1 MKRRKYTFNLVFLA
15 IVLIY
20 SCASPGTPDG
30 GPFDETPPRFLGSS
44 PRPGETANKSKK
56 ITMNFDEI
64 VKIERAAEKVIISP
78 PQLEQADIKAN
89 GRRIQVE
96 LFDTLKPNTTYTID
110 FSDAIVDNNE
120 GNPLGNFAFMFSTGD
135 VIDTMEVSGTV
146 LNAEDLEP
154 IKGISVG
161 LHANLDDSAFVK
173 MPFERISRTDS
184 RGRFTIRGIAP
195 GKYHI
200 FALMDG
206 NQNFQYDSKTEM
218 IAFSDSLI
226 VPSSKPDVRQD
237 TIWADSLIIDTI
249 KTVNYT
255 HYYPDDIILR
265 AFKTEDDRQYLKN
278 SERDK
283 LNHFILVFNAKAD
296 TLPEITGLNFDS
308 RDAFVVEKT
317 SRNDSICY
325 WIKDSLLCEQ
335 DTLMMQLKYLAT
347 DTLNQLSLTTDTIY
361 ITNKQDK
368 AQRQKAAEQAKQKE
382 EKERKKKSKRGEKVD
397 SIAVTPFL
405 NAKVDAPS
413 TLELGSN
420 ISISFDEPIVA
431 IDTSAIHLQVMVD
444 SLWQD
449 LPYIFEADTAEY
461 RKYWVIAPWEPEKEY
476 QFSIDSLAFKGL
488 YGLYTKKIKETSLK
502 TKAIADYGTIFLN
515 LPQSPEY
522 TIVELMEGDG
532 KIVRRQP
539 ISNEKTA
546 DFYFLPAGKKY
557 YLRLFY
563 DKNKNGIWDAG
574 NYEQH
579 QQPEEVYYYPKSW
592 EMKANFEF
600 EETWIVDAV
609 PWDRQKL
616 DEIKKQK
623 PEETKKV
630 ANRNAERLKRLGRNR
645 Q

>member
-1 MKRRKYTFNLVFLA
+1 
-15 IVLIY
+15 
-20 SCASPGTPDG
+20 
-30 GPFDETPPRFLGSS
+30 
-44 PRPGETANKSKK
+44 
-56 ITMNFDEI
+56 MNFDEI

-265 AFKTEDDRQYLKN
+265 AFKAEDDRQYLKN

-382 EKERKKKSKRGEKVD
+382 EKERKKKSKRGEKAD
-397 SIAVTPFL
+397 SITVIPFL

-449 LPYIFEADTAEY
+449 LPYIFEADTVEY

-563 DKNKNGIWDAG
+563 DKNKNGIWDTG

>member
-265 AFKTEDDRQYLKN
+265 AFKAEDDRQYLKN

-308 RDAFVVEKT
+308 RDAFVVETT

-420 ISISFDEPIVA
+420 IFISFDEPVVA

-449 LPYIFEADTAEY
+449 LPYIFEADTVEY

>member
-265 AFKTEDDRQYLKN
+265 AFKAEDDRQYLKN

-382 EKERKKKSKRGEKVD
+382 EKERKKKSKRGEKTD
-397 SIAVTPFL
+397 SITVIPFL

-420 ISISFDEPIVA
+420 ISISFDEPVVA

-502 TKAIADYGTIFLN
+502 TKAVADYGTIFLN

-563 DKNKNGIWDAG
+563 DKNKNGVWDTG
-574 NYEQH
+574 SYEQH

-630 ANRNAERLKRLGRNR
+630 ANRNTERLKRLGRNR

>member
-397 SIAVTPFL
+397 SIAVIPFL

-420 ISISFDEPIVA
+420 ISISFDEPVVA

>member
-265 AFKTEDDRQYLKN
+265 AFKAEDDRQYLKN

-283 LNHFILVFNAKAD
+283 LNHFVLVFNAKAD

-382 EKERKKKSKRGEKVD
+382 EKERKKKSKRGEKTD
-397 SIAVTPFL
+397 SITVIPFL

-420 ISISFDEPIVA
+420 ISISFDEPVVA

-449 LPYIFEADTAEY
+449 LPYIFEADTVEY

>member
-265 AFKTEDDRQYLKN
+265 AFKAEDDRQYLKN

-283 LNHFILVFNAKAD
+283 LNHFVLVFNAKAD

-308 RDAFVVEKT
+308 RDAFVVETT

-382 EKERKKKSKRGEKVD
+382 EKERKKKSKRGEKAD
-397 SIAVTPFL
+397 SITVIPFL

-420 ISISFDEPIVA
+420 ISISFDEPVVA

-623 PEETKKV
+623 PEETKKI

>member
-237 TIWADSLIIDTI
+237 TIWADSLVIDTI

-265 AFKTEDDRQYLKN
+265 AFKAEDDRQYLKN

-308 RDAFVVEKT
+308 RDAFVVETT

-382 EKERKKKSKRGEKVD
+382 EKERKKKSKRGEKAD
-397 SIAVTPFL
+397 SITVIPFL

-420 ISISFDEPIVA
+420 ISISFDEPVVA

-502 TKAIADYGTIFLN
+502 TKAVADYGTIFLN

-563 DKNKNGIWDAG
+563 DKNKNGVWDAG
-574 NYEQH
+574 SYEQH

>member
-382 EKERKKKSKRGEKVD
+382 EKERKKKSKRGEKAD
-397 SIAVTPFL
+397 SITVIPFL

-420 ISISFDEPIVA
+420 ISISFDEPVVA

-502 TKAIADYGTIFLN
+502 TKAVADYGTIFLN

-563 DKNKNGIWDAG
+563 DKNKNGVWDTG
-574 NYEQH
+574 SYEQH

>member
-265 AFKTEDDRQYLKN
+265 AFKAEDDRQYLKN

-397 SIAVTPFL
+397 SIAVIPFL

-420 ISISFDEPIVA
+420 ISISFDEPVVA

-623 PEETKKV
+623 PEENKKI

>member
-265 AFKTEDDRQYLKN
+265 AFKAEDDRQYLKN

-308 RDAFVVEKT
+308 RDAFVVETT

-382 EKERKKKSKRGEKVD
+382 EKERKKKSKRGEKADFITV
-397 SIAVTPFL
+397 IPFL

>member
-265 AFKTEDDRQYLKN
+265 AFKAEDDRQYLKN

-283 LNHFILVFNAKAD
+283 LNHFVLVFNAKAD

-308 RDAFVVEKT
+308 RDAFVVETT

-382 EKERKKKSKRGEKVD
+382 EKERKKKSKRGEKTD
-397 SIAVTPFL
+397 SITVIPFL

>member
-265 AFKTEDDRQYLKN
+265 AFKAEDDRQYLKN

-347 DTLNQLSLTTDTIY
+347 DTLNQLSLTTDTIF

-382 EKERKKKSKRGEKVD
+382 EKERKKKSKRGEKTD
-397 SIAVTPFL
+397 SITVIPFL

-449 LPYIFEADTAEY
+449 LPYIFEADTVEY

>member
-255 HYYPDDIILR
+255 HYYPDNIILR
-265 AFKTEDDRQYLKN
+265 AFKAEDDRQYLKN

-308 RDAFVVEKT
+308 RDAFVVETT

-382 EKERKKKSKRGEKVD
+382 EKERKKKSKRGEKTD
-397 SIAVTPFL
+397 SITVIPFL

-420 ISISFDEPIVA
+420 ISICFDEPIVA

-449 LPYIFEADTAEY
+449 LPYIFEADTVEY

-502 TKAIADYGTIFLN
+502 TKAVADYGTIFLN

-563 DKNKNGIWDAG
+563 DKNKNGVWDAG
-574 NYEQH
+574 NYERH

-623 PEETKKV
+623 PEETKKI

>member
-1 MKRRKYTFNLVFLA
+1 MKRSKDTFNLVFLA
-15 IVLIY
+15 ILLIY

-44 PRPGETANKSKK
+44 PRPGETTNKSKK

-382 EKERKKKSKRGEKVD
+382 EKERKKKSKRGEKADFITV
-397 SIAVTPFL
+397 IPFL

-420 ISISFDEPIVA
+420 ISISFDEPVVA

-502 TKAIADYGTIFLN
+502 TKAVADYGTIFLN

-563 DKNKNGIWDAG
+563 DKNKNGVWDAG
-574 NYEQH
+574 SYEQH

>member
-265 AFKTEDDRQYLKN
+265 AFKAEDDRQYLKN

-283 LNHFILVFNAKAD
+283 LNHFVLVFNAKAD

-382 EKERKKKSKRGEKVD
+382 EKERKKKSKRGEKAD
-397 SIAVTPFL
+397 SITVIPFL

-420 ISISFDEPIVA
+420 ISISFDEPVVA

>member
-265 AFKTEDDRQYLKN
+265 AFKAEDDRQYLKN

-397 SIAVTPFL
+397 SITVIPFL

>member
-265 AFKTEDDRQYLKN
+265 AFKAEDDRQYLKN

-382 EKERKKKSKRGEKVD
+382 EKERKKKSKRGEKTD
-397 SIAVTPFL
+397 SITVIPFL

>member
-283 LNHFILVFNAKAD
+283 LNHFVLVFNAKAD

-308 RDAFVVEKT
+308 RDAFVVETT

-382 EKERKKKSKRGEKVD
+382 EKERKKKSKRGEKTD
-397 SIAVTPFL
+397 SITVIPFL

-449 LPYIFEADTAEY
+449 LPYIFEADTVEY

-532 KIVRRQP
+532 KTVRRQP

-563 DKNKNGIWDAG
+563 DKNKNGVWDAG

-609 PWDRQKL
+609 PLDRQKL

-623 PEETKKV
+623 PEETKKI
-630 ANRNAERLKRLGRNR
+630 ANRNVERLKRLGRNR

>member
-1 MKRRKYTFNLVFLA
+1 MLV
-15 IVLIY
+15 
-20 SCASPGTPDG
+20 SCARMGTPDG
-30 GPFDETPPRFLGSS
+30 GLYDETPPVLVRTS
-44 PRPGETANKSKK
+44 PANGKVKTSPKK
-56 ITMNFDEI
+56 IVLEFDEI
-64 VKIERAAEKVIISP
+64 VKLDNAQAVVVSP

-382 EKERKKKSKRGEKVD
+382 EKERKKKSKRGEKADFITV
-397 SIAVTPFL
+397 IPFL

-420 ISISFDEPIVA
+420 ISISFDEPVVA

-488 YGLYTKKIKETSLK
+488 YGLYTKRIKETSLK
-502 TKAIADYGTIFLN
+502 TKAVADYGTIFLN

-563 DKNKNGIWDAG
+563 DKNKNGVWDAG
-574 NYEQH
+574 SYEQH

>member
-265 AFKTEDDRQYLKN
+265 AFKAEDDRQYLKN

-283 LNHFILVFNAKAD
+283 LNHFVLVFNAKAD

-308 RDAFVVEKT
+308 RDAFVVETT

-397 SIAVTPFL
+397 SIAVIPFL

-420 ISISFDEPIVA
+420 ISISFDEPVVA

>member
-265 AFKTEDDRQYLKN
+265 AFKAEDDRQYLKN

-623 PEETKKV
+623 PEETKKI

>member
-265 AFKTEDDRQYLKN
+265 AFKAEDDRQYLKN

-382 EKERKKKSKRGEKVD
+382 EKERKKKSKRGEKADFITV
-397 SIAVTPFL
+397 IPFL

-420 ISISFDEPIVA
+420 ISISFDEPVVA

-502 TKAIADYGTIFLN
+502 TKAVADYGTIFLN

-563 DKNKNGIWDAG
+563 DKNKNGVWDAG
-574 NYEQH
+574 SYEQH

>member
-265 AFKTEDDRQYLKN
+265 AFKAEDDRQYLKN

-308 RDAFVVEKT
+308 RDAFVVETT

-382 EKERKKKSKRGEKVD
+382 EKERKKKSKRGEKAD
-397 SIAVTPFL
+397 SITVIPFL

-563 DKNKNGIWDAG
+563 DKNRNGIWDTG

-579 QQPEEVYYYPKSW
+579 QQPDEVYYYPKSW

>member
-44 PRPGETANKSKK
+44 PRPGETTNKSKK

-382 EKERKKKSKRGEKVD
+382 EKERKKKSKRGEKAD
-397 SIAVTPFL
+397 SITVIPFL

-420 ISISFDEPIVA
+420 ISISFDEPVVA

-502 TKAIADYGTIFLN
+502 TKAVADYGTIFLN

-563 DKNKNGIWDAG
+563 DKNKNGVWDAG
-574 NYEQH
+574 SYEQH

>member
-265 AFKTEDDRQYLKN
+265 AFKAEDDRQYLKN

-283 LNHFILVFNAKAD
+283 LNHFVLVFNAKAD

-382 EKERKKKSKRGEKVD
+382 EKERKKKSKRGEKAD
-397 SIAVTPFL
+397 SITVIPFL

-420 ISISFDEPIVA
+420 ISISFDEPVVA

-574 NYEQH
+574 SYEQH

>member
-265 AFKTEDDRQYLKN
+265 AFKAEDDRQYLKN

-308 RDAFVVEKT
+308 RDAFVVETT

-382 EKERKKKSKRGEKVD
+382 EKERKKKSKRGEKAD
-397 SIAVTPFL
+397 SITVIPFL

-420 ISISFDEPIVA
+420 ISISFDEPVVA

-449 LPYIFEADTAEY
+449 LPYIFEADTVEY

-502 TKAIADYGTIFLN
+502 TKAVADYGTIFLN

-563 DKNKNGIWDAG
+563 DKNKNGVWDAG
-574 NYEQH
+574 SYEQH

-623 PEETKKV
+623 PEENKKI

>member
-265 AFKTEDDRQYLKN
+265 AFKAEDDRQYLKN

-283 LNHFILVFNAKAD
+283 LNHFVLVFNAKAD

-420 ISISFDEPIVA
+420 ISISFDEPVVA

-502 TKAIADYGTIFLN
+502 TKAVADYGTIFLN

>member
-255 HYYPDDIILR
+255 HYYPDNIILR
-265 AFKTEDDRQYLKN
+265 AFKAEDDRQYLKN

-283 LNHFILVFNAKAD
+283 LNHFVLVFNAKAD

-308 RDAFVVEKT
+308 RDAFVVETT

-382 EKERKKKSKRGEKVD
+382 EKERKKKSKRGEKAD
-397 SIAVTPFL
+397 SITVIPFL

-420 ISISFDEPIVA
+420 ISISFDEPVVA

-449 LPYIFEADTAEY
+449 LPYIFEADTVEY
-461 RKYWVIAPWEPEKEY
+461 RKYWVIAPWKPEKEY

-563 DKNKNGIWDAG
+563 DKNKNGVWDAG
-574 NYEQH
+574 SYEQH

>member
-265 AFKTEDDRQYLKN
+265 AFKAEDDRQYLKN

-382 EKERKKKSKRGEKVD
+382 EKERKKKSKRGEKAD
-397 SIAVTPFL
+397 SITVIPFL

-420 ISISFDEPIVA
+420 ISISFDEPVVA

-449 LPYIFEADTAEY
+449 LPYIFEADTVEY

-502 TKAIADYGTIFLN
+502 TKAVADYGTIFLN

-563 DKNKNGIWDAG
+563 DKNRNGIWDTG

>member
-44 PRPGETANKSKK
+44 PRPGETTNKSKK

-382 EKERKKKSKRGEKVD
+382 EKERKKKSKRGEKADFITV
-397 SIAVTPFL
+397 IPFL

-420 ISISFDEPIVA
+420 ISISFDEPVVA

-502 TKAIADYGTIFLN
+502 TKAVADYGTIFLN

-563 DKNKNGIWDAG
+563 DKNKNGVWDAG
-574 NYEQH
+574 SYEQH

>member
-265 AFKTEDDRQYLKN
+265 AFKAEDDRQYLKN

-382 EKERKKKSKRGEKVD
+382 EKERKKKSKRGEKTD
-397 SIAVTPFL
+397 SITVIPFL

-449 LPYIFEADTAEY
+449 LPYIFEADTVEY